1 MSIEEFD
8 EIKNLINYDFQ
19 KDNHFTEMKDAEIY
33 RERIQTMRDMDEYV
47 GRYYSQEWV
56 RKNVLYQSDDEME
69 EINKQ
74 IEAEGG
80 DEEVPQDDEQ

>member
-1 MSIEEFD
+1 
-8 EIKNLINYDFQ
+8 
-19 KDNHFTEMKDAEIY
+19 
-33 RERIQTMRDMDEYV
+33 MDEYV

-56 RKNVLYQSDDEME
+56 RKNVLYQSDEEME

>member
-1 MSIEEFD
+1 MTIEEFD
-8 EIKNLINYDFQ
+8 EIKNLIKYDFQ

-56 RKNVLYQSDDEME
+56 RKNVLYQSDEDIE

-80 DEEVPQDDEQ
+80 EEDMPQDDEQ